1 MSKFHVA
8 VVGSRP
14 LKNGNR
20 NAEFPNANADFINE
34 VLYRVS
40 KQDYASVLHT
50 ATDYGV
56 DATAESFAQVNNIK
70 QYQFPAYWFDPTKEK
85 NLNKSAGIASREAMI
100 RKLKDLTYNKS
111 DVYAMLLVFHTQE
124 SPTEDDGLK
133 ALLEFVTKYHP
144 YVQVRC
150 FRLPVHDVP
159 KAQPEQGVIDLS
171 ASSGIPDPF
180 AVPQ

>member
-1 MSKFHVA
+1 MSKYHVA

-20 NAEFPNANADFINE
+20 NAEFPSANAEFVNE
-34 VLYRVS
+34 VLQRVADA
-40 KQDYASVLHT
+40 DYASILHT
-50 ATDYGV
+50 ATEYGV
-56 DATAESFAQVNNIK
+56 DAVAENYAQAHSLK
-70 QYQFPAYWFDPTKEK
+70 QRQFPAYWFDPTKEK

-111 DVYAMLLVFHTQE
+111 DVYAMLIVFHTQE
-124 SPTEDDGLK
+124 SPTEDEGLK
-133 ALLEFVTKYHP
+133 ALLEFVAKYHP

-150 FRLPVHDVP
+150 FRLPVHDIP
-159 KAQPEQGVIDLS
+159 KAEPEQGIIDLS